1 MLPGWLRVRLID
13 ESYAQARSLTT
24 SFLMYLMARALLID
38 QRMVSARD
46 RLTMHT
52 RPGRVKYYETASFC
66 TGR

>member
-24 SFLMYLMARALLID
+24 SFFMYLMAKALVID

-46 RLTMHT
+46 GLVT
-52 RPGRVKYYETASFC
+52 RVKYNTAPLVQ
-66 TGR
+66 GDQAM